1 MTNHDMRN
9 VRALILAGGKGTRL
23 RPLTAVF
30 PKPLVPLGNRAII
43 EILLQRLAQAGF
55 VDVTISTGHLAELV
69 RAVCSDGSRFG
80 LKISYVGE
88 DEPLGTA
95 GPLSLLREEL
105 TDPVI
110 VMNGDLLTT
119 LNIAAMIRYHREQ
132 HADLTV
138 GVFPREEK
146 IDFGVVDSGPDG
158 EFQGFR
164 EKPTFH
170 FDVSMG
176 VNVIGAG
183 ALKHVIAG
191 QRLDMP
197 ELVLKVHQTGGK
209 VACFRQTCRWLDIGR
224 LDDYALA
231 QEEFERDENAYL
243 DR

>member
-1 MTNHDMRN
+1 MRNQDTRN
-9 VRALILAGGKGTRL
+9 VRAVILAGGKGTRL

-55 VDVTISTGHLAELV
+55 VDVTISTGYLAELI
-69 RAVCSDGSRFG
+69 RAVCSDGHRFG
-80 LKISYVGE
+80 LKIGYVGE

-95 GPLSLLREEL
+95 GPLSLLPEV

-119 LNIAAMIRYHREQ
+119 LDFAAMIRYHREQ
-132 HADLTV
+132 KADLTV
-138 GVFPREEK
+138 GVFPREVK
-146 IDFGVVDSGPDG
+146 IDFGVVDSGPSG
-158 EFQGFR
+158 GFEGFR

-170 FDVSMG
+170 FEVSMG
-176 VNVIGAG
+176 VNVLGAG
-183 ALKHVIAG
+183 ALQQVIPG

-209 VACFRQTCRWLDIGR
+209 VACFRQTCRWLNIGR

-243 DR
+243 DT

>member
-1 MTNHDMRN
+1 MNNEDIRN
-9 VRALILAGGKGTRL
+9 VRAVILAGGKGTRL
-23 RPLTAVF
+23 RPLTAIF

-43 EILLQRLAQAGF
+43 EILLLRLAQAGF
-55 VDVTISTGHLAELV
+55 VDVTISTGYLAELI
-69 RAVCSDGSRFG
+69 RAVCRDGSRFG
-80 LKISYVGE
+80 LKIGYVGE
-88 DEPLGTA
+88 EEPLGTA
-95 GPLSLLREEL
+95 GPLALLSEL

-119 LNIAAMIRYHREQ
+119 LDFAAMIRYHREQ
-132 HADLTV
+132 KADLTV
-138 GVFPREEK
+138 GVFPREVK
-146 IDFGVVDSGPDG
+146 IDFGVVDSGPCG
-158 EFQGFR
+158 EFEGFR

-176 VNVIGAG
+176 VNVIGSG

-197 ELVLKVHQTGGK
+197 DLVLKVHQTGGK
-209 VACFRQTCRWLDIGR
+209 VASFRQACRWLDIGR

-243 DR
+243 DS